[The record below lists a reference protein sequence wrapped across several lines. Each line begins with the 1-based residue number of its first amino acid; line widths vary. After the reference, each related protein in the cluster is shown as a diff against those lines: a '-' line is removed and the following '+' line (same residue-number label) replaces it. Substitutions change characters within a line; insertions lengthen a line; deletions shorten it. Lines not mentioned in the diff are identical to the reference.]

1 LDDALN
7 ITTKNITTLSPLRIA
22 LYTFSAL
29 TYALV
34 TTGPAIADPIV
45 TVTTSA
51 NADGG
56 APNSGSDTATVGAVA
71 VSSNSSFG
79 QNIGYAT
86 ASGSTQSSNY
96 AAATYSYNSATSAAT
111 YKSIFAI
118 TNNSAADTTVSIT
131 SLITGGQLQ
140 IGGDTVINA
149 NATGNASFYWGI
161 SNLGTGALLSSSIGI
176 LSLGGGALNFI
187 TDGNVTLNYIGPEPT
202 GSAGALTWG
211 NTTVKT
217 NLGIFRAGQTST
229 FSVDLTTSAS
239 ATFLTNGVG
248 CVPVVQTTPT
258 GPLEVCTPTGGVALA
273 KFGDPDSLSFSTYSI
288 SSIPVALQSSV
299 ALPTGLALLG
309 IGLVAMKRQRRVN

>member
-1 LDDALN
+1 
-7 ITTKNITTLSPLRIA
+7 
-22 LYTFSAL
+22 
-29 TYALV
+29 V
-34 TTGPAIADPIV
+34 TVGSAIADPIV

-56 APNSGSDTATVGAVA
+56 APNNGSDTSTVGAVA

-86 ASGSTQSSNY
+86 ASGSTQSSSY

-111 YKSIFAI
+111 YQRIFAI

-161 SNLGTGALLSSSIGI
+161 SNVGTGALLSSSIGI
-176 LSLGGGALNFI
+176 LSLGGGSLNFI

-202 GSAGALTWG
+202 GNAGTLAWG

-217 NLGIFRAGQTST
+217 NLGVLGSGQTST
-229 FSVDLTTSAS
+229 FSIDLTTSAS

-248 CVPVVQTTPT
+248 CEPVVQTSPT

-288 SSIPVALQSSV
+288 SSIPIGSQSSV
-299 ALPTGLALLG
+299 TTPTGLALFGLG
-309 IGLVAMKRQRRVN
+309 LIAMHRKRRVQVSC